1 MGEDERAAACQTCTK
16 CSVAKPMTQFNQ
28 NRFVRAGYNHI
39 CKSCSLQASRA
50 RRAAYK
56 SMQTRG
62 NEPAGLQYCA
72 QCCSTLPAVSFHFPC
87 DTRSGLSHYCKACC
101 SMSTLQMLQRRSGS
115 QLQAES
121 KVCSRC
127 LASLPASSFYVSR
140 SAASGL
146 HSQCKGCF
154 LQSYKE
160 RRQQKAP

>member
-1 MGEDERAAACQTCTK
+1 MQSSCERHTAAAYPFQGRNMQVVWSTPWLRDDMCC
-16 CSVAKPMTQFNQ
+16 A
-28 NRFVRAGYNHI
+28 
-39 CKSCSLQASRA
+39 LQ
-50 RRAAYK
+50 
-56 SMQTRG
+56 
-62 NEPAGLQYCA
+62 PAGLQYCA